1 MFFNTSLEIQGGNP
15 ILKKKS
21 LPELIE
27 IRETFNLCDIW
38 RIRNPKSKFFTFHQ
52 NHVSGRIQ
60 RRLDYFLISNFL
72 EETVIRADVLASF
85 CSGHG
90 PIIFTIAFE
99 SNSKRGK
106 GLWEFNK
113 SLLSNDEY
121 INKLRNHISVFLII
135 LYQKGIRDDQIRWE
149 FIKFE
154 IRQITF
160 SKNLPKSLNVERQIL
175 ENELKDFENSGSSYF
190 DNEGYLACKKKFDKI
205 YEKGEKSTKF
215 FLNLEKR
222 HAIQNEI

>member
-85 CSGHG
+85 CSDHR

-99 SNSKRGK
+99 SSSKRGK

-215 FLNLEKR
+215 F
-222 HAIQNEI
+222 

>member
-1 MFFNTSLEIQGGNP
+1 M
-15 ILKKKS
+15 
-21 LPELIE
+21 PELIE

-85 CSGHG
+85 CSDHR

-99 SNSKRGK
+99 SSSKRGK

-215 FLNLEKR
+215 F
-222 HAIQNEI
+222 

>member
-21 LPELIE
+21 LPKHIE
-27 IRETFNLCDIW
+27 IRETFDLCDIW

-72 EETVIRADVLASF
+72 QETVIRADVLASF
-85 CSGHG
+85 CSDHR

-99 SNSKRGK
+99 SNGKRGK

-121 INKLRNHISVFLII
+121 INKLRNHISEFLSI
-135 LYQKGIRDDQIRWE
+135 LYQNGIRDDQIRWE

-160 SKNLPKSLNVERQIL
+160 SKNVPKSLNVERQIF
-175 ENELKDFENSGSSYF
+175 EKELKDFEKSGSSYF
-190 DNEGYLACKKKFDKI
+190 NNEGYLACKTKFDKI
-205 YEKGEKSTKF
+205 YDKKVENLEMLFKTKF
-215 FLNLEKR
+215 GC
-222 HAIQNEI
+222 